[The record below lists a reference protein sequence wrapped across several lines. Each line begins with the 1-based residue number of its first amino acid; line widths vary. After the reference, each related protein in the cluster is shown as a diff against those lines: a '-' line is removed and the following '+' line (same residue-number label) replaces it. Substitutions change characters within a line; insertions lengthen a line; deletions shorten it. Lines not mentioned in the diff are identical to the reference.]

1 MSVALSLRPLGKAL
15 GTEVVGVDVS
25 RPFDVATLEWID
37 RAFAEH
43 PVMVFRNQRLGP
55 AELAAFGAQFGRP
68 QPHILEQYRH
78 PDRTDVSYITNVD
91 KAGGIDRFGV
101 TRASTWHT
109 DETYEDA
116 LPRLAIL
123 HALEVPSA
131 KGGTM
136 FADMRAAYDALPEAM
151 RRRLGGLVGLHGRT
165 NGPDGVNLYGETY
178 VRASEKMRPERRHP
192 AVKKHPVTGR
202 PVLFVNPTH
211 TSVRESRGPRRAR
224 PRTISSLL
232 IASCVVGGPSTTS
245 LDGSPATHVAQ
256 LVVLQRM
263 RAERGLRPRHGNV
276 RPFDRVPED
285 GVQDLGIRLVGPI
298 KGQLLGVFGAIRV
311 LLIDLAERLVGLESF
326 VGRECWRVLEGGDH
340 WSRCRVELTHRW
352 ETEDEFHGPQ
362 HRDRGVHAV
371 VDDASSYVGR
381 GDQAHG
387 AMGVD
392 MVRSIL
398 RVILHDEDGRLPPDR
413 RA

>member
-1 MSVALSLRPLGKAL
+1 MSMTLSLRPLGKAL

-25 RPFDVATLEWID
+25 RPFDTVTLEWVD

-43 PVMVFRNQRLGP
+43 PVLVFRNQRLGP
-55 AELAAFGAQFGRP
+55 TELAAFGAQFGRP

-78 PDRTDVSYITNVD
+78 PERVDVSYITNVD

-165 NGPDGVNLYGETY
+165 NGPDGVKLYGETY

-211 TSVRESRGPRRAR
+211 THGFEGMATDDAARLIEELRDHATQEQFVYYHAWRVGDVVMWDEIATMHRGAGDAR
-224 PRTISSLL
+224 PDERRIMLRTI
-232 IASCVVGGPSTTS
+232 V
-245 LDGSPATHVAQ
+245 H
-256 LVVLQRM
+256 
-263 RAERGLRPRHGNV
+263 
-276 RPFDRVPED
+276 PF
-285 GVQDLGIRLVGPI
+285 
-298 KGQLLGVFGAIRV
+298 
-311 LLIDLAERLVGLESF
+311 
-326 VGRECWRVLEGGDH
+326 
-340 WSRCRVELTHRW
+340 
-352 ETEDEFHGPQ
+352 
-362 HRDRGVHAV
+362 
-371 VDDASSYVGR
+371 
-381 GDQAHG
+381 
-387 AMGVD
+387 
-392 MVRSIL
+392 
-398 RVILHDEDGRLPPDR
+398 
-413 RA
+413 